1 MAIAY
6 GQITIVDISDLG
18 QLSVYPTSNQ
28 PYSVIYDPN
37 ASGDNQYNP
46 NWSKNNLVLT
56 PVIYYGN
63 AQVTA
68 SNSIVKWYKDNST
81 TAISS
86 GANADG
92 TLTVTDKS
100 ILSPTGAKLVSYT
113 CKVTYSPEGTGA
125 TLHAEG
131 KITFSLIEQPT
142 TVKSIN
148 ITGSTLFLYNGNKE
162 LQSPATITLKA
173 NPQNCSIT
181 NWYYYKNG
189 TKTTIS
195 QTNTTL
201 DIAASNTTYF
211 PSNTNSCTFGVQSNV
226 NDIYDEI
233 TLVKV
238 YDGAA
243 GDSAVV
249 AVLSN
254 ESQTISFNKDGS
266 AVNGAYTDAY
276 TVLTVYDGNDD
287 VTDSCTITSTPDSSV
302 TGSWDATAHKYT
314 VTGITAS
321 GKVSFKIEY
330 SDPTTKS
337 KKTLYK
343 TFSLVMTQPG
353 ADGNDAVSYSM
364 GLSSLA
370 VSKRISDDGT
380 VSYSPDKITL
390 NGYKKIGSN
399 DREAY
404 ACRFTVIVDNGAE
417 TELNTSDA
425 TSSTYST
432 NKDFTTLVFKM
443 YAGGGTN
450 TPLDTQTV
458 VQTSDGK
465 KGATGADGVGG
476 VITGLGNSSDQLAC
490 DNSGAP
496 KAQQEFQIPF
506 YALQGIAA
514 VSVKATTSWSVPTNV
529 AELTGLNSSVNGQG
543 TLKLTIKKEAVLSNT
558 TIIPITL
565 TATVKDQDGTN
576 KTVSAT
582 HNYSL
587 TKSLQGDTGISAVTL
602 QAYAQGGGVF
612 VNSQGTE
619 TLKAIL
625 TTGTTT
631 VDDASV
637 SYKWAKWDGD
647 SYEFIDNETS
657 SSLTVEAQSV
667 SSFASYKV
675 VATYPKTNGKDYIA
689 YVSVLDKS
697 DPLQVYMFSTVGEKL
712 VNSQGRGVA
721 YARVYQNGQEIDS
734 VEGWYFSATAPA
746 QPATNAIWVD
756 YSGSTIVIK
765 KYTGSTWS
773 NYTPTYS
780 CDYNWTLTNSDNAQL
795 STSTS
800 RFMLITSDVVSGK
813 TNFNLTVNYPKG
825 QN

>member
-46 NWSKNNLVLT
+46 NWSENNLVLT

-63 AQVTA
+63 TQITA

-81 TAISS
+81 TAITS
-86 GANADG
+86 GANANG
-92 TLTVTDKS
+92 TLTIADKS
-100 ILSPTGAKLVSYT
+100 VLSPTGAKLVSYT

-173 NPQNCSIT
+173 NPQNCSIA

-201 DIAASNTTYF
+201 NVAASNTTYF

-226 NDIYDEI
+226 SDIYDEI
-233 TLVKV
+233 TLIKV

-254 ESQTISFNKDGS
+254 ESQTISFKKDGS
-266 AVNGAYTDAY
+266 AVDGAYTDAY

-287 VTDSCTITSTPDSSV
+287 VTGSCTITPTPDSTI
-302 TGSWDATAHKYT
+302 TGSWDTSTHKYT
-314 VTGITAS
+314 VTQITAS

-330 SDPTTKS
+330 SDPTTKND
-337 KKTLYK
+337 KTLYK

-353 ADGNDAVSYSM
+353 ADGDDAVSYSM

-370 VSKRISDDGT
+370 VSKRIADDGT
-380 VSYSPDKITL
+380 ISYSPDKITL
-390 NGYKKIGSN
+390 NGYKKIGSQ
-399 DREAY
+399 DRKDY
-404 ACRFTVIVDNGAE
+404 ACRFTVSVNGGAE
-417 TELNTSDA
+417 SSLNGTDA
-425 TSSTYST
+425 SSQVYST
-432 NKDFTTLVFKM
+432 NKDFTSLVFRM
-443 YAGGGTN
+443 YAAGGT
-450 TPLDTQTV
+450 TTLLDTQTV

-490 DNSGAP
+490 SSSGAP

-506 YALQGIAA
+506 YALQGITA
-514 VSVKATTSWSVPTNV
+514 VNVKASTSWTVPSGVT
-529 AELTGLNSSVNGQG
+529 LSGLDSNVNGQG
-543 TLKLTIKKEAVLSNT
+543 TLILTVKTTANLGNT

-565 TATVKDQDGTN
+565 TATVKDQTGAN
-576 KTVSAT
+576 KTVAAT

-587 TKSLQGDTGISAVTL
+587 TKSLQGNAGASAVTL

-612 VNSQGTE
+612 VNKQGTE
-619 TLKAIL
+619 TLKAVL

-631 VDDASV
+631 VADSNV
-637 SYKWAKWDGD
+637 SYKWAKWDGS
-647 SYEFIDNETS
+647 SYEDIDNETS
-657 SSLTVEAQSV
+657 STLDVEAESV

-675 VATYPKTNGKDYIA
+675 TATYPKTGGKNYVA
-689 YVSVLDKS
+689 YVSILDKS

-756 YSGSTIVIK
+756 YSGATVVVK
-765 KYTGSTWS
+765 KYSGSTWS
-773 NYTPTYS
+773 TYTPSYE
-780 CDYNWTLTNSDNAQL
+780 CDYKWTLTNSANAQL
-795 STSTS
+795 STSSS
-800 RFMLITSDVVSGK
+800 RFMLITSKVVEGK
-813 TNFNLTVNYPKG
+813 TNFNLTVNYPKA

>member
-37 ASGDNQYNP
+37 ASGDDQYNP

-63 AQVTA
+63 SQITA
-68 SNSIVKWYKDNST
+68 NNSIVKWYQDNST
-81 TAISS
+81 TAITS
-86 GANADG
+86 GANANG
-92 TLTVTDKS
+92 TLTISNKS
-100 ILSPTGAKLVSYT
+100 VLSPTGAKLVSYT

-173 NPQNCSIT
+173 NPQNCSIV

-189 TKTTIS
+189 TKTDIS

-201 DIAASNTTYF
+201 DVAASNTTYF
-211 PSNTNSCTFGVQSNV
+211 PSNTNSCTFGVQSDV
-226 NDIYDEI
+226 DDIYDEI
-233 TLVKV
+233 TLIKV

-254 ESQTISFNKDGS
+254 ESQTISFKKDGD
-266 AVNGAYTDAY
+266 AVDGAYTDAY

-287 VTDSCTITSTPDSSV
+287 VTSSCTITPTPDASV
-302 TGSWDATAHKYT
+302 TGSWDATTYKYT
-314 VTGITAS
+314 VTQITAS

-330 SDPTTKS
+330 SDPTTNS

-353 ADGNDAVSYSM
+353 ADGKDAVSYSM

-370 VSKRISDDGT
+370 ISKRIADDGT

-390 NGYKKIGSN
+390 NGYKKIGSQ
-399 DREAY
+399 DRESY
-404 ACRFTVIVDNGAE
+404 ACRFTVSLDGGAE
-417 TELNTSDA
+417 SSLNNTDA
-425 TSSTYST
+425 NSQIYST
-432 NKDFTTLVFKM
+432 NKDFTSLVFRM
-443 YAGGGTN
+443 YAAGGT
-450 TPLDTQTV
+450 TTLLDTQTV

-490 DNSGAP
+490 NSSGAP

-506 YALQGIAA
+506 YALQGITA
-514 VSVKATTSWSVPTNV
+514 VNVKASTSWTVPSEVTLSGLDSV
-529 AELTGLNSSVNGQG
+529 VNGQG
-543 TLKLTIKKEAVLSNT
+543 TLTLTIKTTASLGNT

-565 TATVKDQDGTN
+565 TATVKDQTGAD
-576 KTVSAT
+576 KTVAAT

-587 TKSLQGDTGISAVTL
+587 TKSLQGSAGASAVIL

-612 VNSQGTE
+612 VNKQGTE
-619 TLKAIL
+619 TLKAVL

-631 VDDASV
+631 VSDSNV
-637 SYKWAKWDGD
+637 SYKWAKWDGS
-647 SYEFIDNETS
+647 SYVTIDNETS
-657 SSLTVEAQSV
+657 STLVVEAEDV
-667 SSFASYKV
+667 FSFASYKV
-675 VATYPKTNGKDYIA
+675 TATYPKTNGKDYTA
-689 YVSVLDKS
+689 YVSILDKS
-697 DPLQVYMFSTVGEKL
+697 DPLQVDMVSTVGDKL

-734 VEGWYFSATAPA
+734 VEGWYFSATAPT
-746 QPATNAIWVD
+746 QPAADAIWVD
-756 YSGSTIVIK
+756 YSGTTVVIK
-765 KYTGSTWS
+765 KYSGSTWS
-773 NYTPTYS
+773 TYTPNYE
-780 CDYNWTLTNSDNAQL
+780 CDYKWTLTNSANAQL
-795 STSTS
+795 SISTS
-800 RFMLITSDVVSGK
+800 RFMLITSDVVNGK
-813 TNFNLTVNYPKG
+813 TNFNLTVNYPKA